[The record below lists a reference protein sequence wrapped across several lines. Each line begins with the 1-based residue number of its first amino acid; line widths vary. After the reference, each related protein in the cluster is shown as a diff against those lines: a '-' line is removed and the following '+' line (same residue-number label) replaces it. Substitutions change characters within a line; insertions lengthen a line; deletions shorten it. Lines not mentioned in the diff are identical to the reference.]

1 MSGQAGEGD
10 PARFQ
15 MDEEQDVV
23 GGETSPSKHLNR
35 EEVGSCQDGEVRGD
49 EILPGSSLAAFRCRS
64 NPVLAKDVAHGLI
77 GNDMAEIGQGADD
90 AVVPPGEVLSCE
102 ADNERLNF
110 GVDAGAAG

>member
-1 MSGQAGEGD
+1 LNRDRGEDSAATEASGDLVGGVACHLEHPVGGRMSGQAGEGD

-49 EILPGSSLAAFRCRS
+49 EILPGR
-64 NPVLAKDVAHGLI
+64 
-77 GNDMAEIGQGADD
+77 
-90 AVVPPGEVLSCE
+90 
-102 ADNERLNF
+102 
-110 GVDAGAAG
+110 